1 MGRVEG
7 HDYEMM
13 RAKEENIAC
22 EDEVKRREIKTE
34 KPRAECRECWRKELD
49 FT

>member
-1 MGRVEG
+1 MGSVEG
-7 HDYEMM
+7 HDYEM

-22 EDEVKRREIKTE
+22 EDEVKWREIKTE
-34 KPRAECRECWRKELD
+34 KPRVEHPECWRKELD